1 MRVASQRVNN
11 EDGVLPGC
19 IELAPGLVGERNLFQ
34 VAAEFRLEGAYPMK
48 MLVRPGRGSVSPG
61 PRV

>member
-1 MRVASQRVNN
+1 VND

-34 VAAEFRLEGAYPMK
+34 VAAEFRLEGAYSMEAF
-48 MLVRPGRGSVSPG
+48 VRSGRGSVSAG

>member
-1 MRVASQRVNN
+1 VRVSSQRVND

-34 VAAEFRLEGAYPMK
+34 VAAEFRLEGAYSMEAF
-48 MLVRPGRGSVSPG
+48 VRSGRGSVSAG